1 MCGRFTLKT
10 PANQLLLA
18 FGLSSGPPLVPRY
31 NVAPTQEIPIIRAG
45 EGGRELSMMHWG
57 LIPGWSKQP
66 DAGGRLINAR
76 AETVAEKPAFR
87 TSFQRRRCLV
97 PADGYYEWVAAGK
110 KKQPYWIHRADE
122 QPFAFAGLWDQWR
135 PEAGEP
141 LVSCTIVTTDA
152 NAATREIHDRMPVI
166 LDPADYDLWLDPT
179 LSDSARLLPLL
190 RPYEGDELRVDAVS
204 TFVNSAHNEGP
215 ECLDPGEK
223 TLF

>member
-18 FGLSSGPPLVPRY
+18 FGLDSALPLVPRY
-31 NVAPTQEIPIIRAG
+31 NIAPTQSVPVIHAS
-45 EGGRELSMMHWG
+45 EGGREMAMMHWG
-57 LIPGWSKQP
+57 LIPSWSKAP

-87 TSFQRRRCLV
+87 ASFKTRRCLV
-97 PADGYYEWVAAGK
+97 PADGYYEWIAAGR

-122 QPFAFAGLWDQWR
+122 QPFAFAGLWDLWR

-141 LVSCTIVTTDA
+141 LTSCTIVTTDA
-152 NAATREIHDRMPVI
+152 NDATREIHDRMPVI
-166 LDPADYDLWLDPT
+166 LDPVDYDRWLDPA
-179 LSDSARLLPLL
+179 LSDPARLLPLL
-190 RPYEGDELRVDAVS
+190 RPYEGGELRVDPVS
-204 TFVNSAHNEGP
+204 TFVNNARNEGP
-215 ECLDPGEK
+215 ECLDPGAK